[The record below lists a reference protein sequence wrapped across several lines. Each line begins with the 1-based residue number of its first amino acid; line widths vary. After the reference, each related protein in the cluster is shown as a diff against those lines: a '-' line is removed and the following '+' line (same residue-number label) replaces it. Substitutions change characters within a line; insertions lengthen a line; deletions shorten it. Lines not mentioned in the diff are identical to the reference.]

1 MAALVKND
9 FAFPARMALFLDF
22 DGTLVGFKNDPET
35 VHLSQAHALML
46 IELHR
51 ALSGAI
57 AIISGRDVRDLAKRV
72 PDIFWRLGNHG
83 LYSLSPRQVPPAD
96 LGSFPTDL
104 RKALTQDLLKFDGV
118 WIENKGPMIAIHH
131 REIPHAGPDIFNIA
145 CALIAA
151 AEDRSGP
158 KLVVQGGHNVVE
170 IKPHDANK
178 GKSITA
184 MMKISP
190 FLGRTPV
197 MIGDDNTDEDGFV
210 AVQNI
215 GGYGIKLGPGDTQA
229 KYRVSNRTAL
239 YALLDRLS

>member
-9 FAFPARMALFLDF
+9 FAFPAHMALFLDF

-83 LYSLSPRQVPPAD
+83 LYTLPPRQVPPAE
-96 LGSFPTDL
+96 LGSFPHNL

-118 WIENKGPMIAIHH
+118 WIENKGPMVAIHH

-151 AEDRSGP
+151 DDSSGP
-158 KLVVQGGHNVVE
+158 DLVVQSGHNVVE

-184 MMKISP
+184 MMKIPP

-215 GGYGIKLGPGDTQA
+215 GGFGIKLGLGDTQA